1 MENDRIWN
9 LIAKKLAGEASPGE
23 LKELE
28 SVLRLDPD
36 LHYSLEA
43 LQDMWK
49 KKSEEESSESEVAF
63 QRHMDRMRSLGMDMG
78 NAKEEVQLDEFP
90 DAPNRFQKRR
100 MIAFLSAGFILLFL
114 GYYILNIRITSPV
127 TAQKPV
133 WEVITR
139 NGSKSNIQLPDGSS
153 VWLNAGSRLTYDSLY
168 GTALREVT

>member
-9 LIAKKLAGEASPGE
+9 LIAKKLAGEASASE

-28 SVLRLDPD
+28 TALRLDPD

-43 LQDMWK
+43 LQDMWNK
-49 KKSEEESSESEVAF
+49 QTELESAKPEVAF
-63 QRHMDRMRSLGMDMG
+63 QRHMDRMRSLGIDMG
-78 NAKEEVQLDEFP
+78 NNRETALDEFP
-90 DAPNRFQKRR
+90 DTPNRFQKRK
-100 MIAFLSAGFILLFL
+100 MIGFLSAGFILLFL
-114 GYYILNIRITSPV
+114 GYYFLNLRNTSPV

-168 GTALREVT
+168 C